1 MGPARRRAGRR
12 GSRQD
17 GSHLSDPLRSEQ
29 CPTGETRSCSRSA
42 YCPLRKTSCHRRRE
56 EKFPPQRRRGAEN
69 AENAEEY
76 ANSHCLCDLCVLC
89 ASAVKVLVLLL
100 LLTASGS
107 KPSFAKV
114 SLQPLS
120 RLLLRVALLDAHMR

>member
-1 MGPARRRAGRR
+1 MKPWQMTAC
-12 GSRQD
+12 
-17 GSHLSDPLRSEQ
+17 
-29 CPTGETRSCSRSA
+29 CPM
-42 YCPLRKTSCHRRRE
+42 RKTSCHRRRE

-100 LLTASGS
+100 TAWGS
-107 KPSFAKV
+107 KPTFAKV
-114 SLQPLS
+114 SLQADS
-120 RLLLRVALLDAHMR
+120 AVASAGWGSPPDCACGASGSVN

>member
-1 MGPARRRAGRR
+1 MCATGAPASSRRCRR
-12 GSRQD
+12 
-17 GSHLSDPLRSEQ
+17 
-29 CPTGETRSCSRSA
+29 SRSPDVKRSRTSA
-42 YCPLRKTSCHRRRE
+42 SCPLRKTRWHRRRE

-100 LLTASGS
+100 TAWGRE
-107 KPSFAKV
+107 PTFVAKAHFMCRD
-114 SLQPLS
+114 S
-120 RLLLRVALLDAHMR
+120 RDARWSN

>member
-1 MGPARRRAGRR
+1 MK
-12 GSRQD
+12 
-17 GSHLSDPLRSEQ
+17 
-29 CPTGETRSCSRSA
+29 CSRTSA
-42 YCPLRKTSCHRRRE
+42 FCPLRKTSCHRRRE

-100 LLTASGS
+100 TASGS
-107 KPSFAKV
+107 KPSLEKDSYQRADDV
-114 SLQPLS
+114 EQPALVEAA
-120 RLLLRVALLDAHMR
+120 LDDVGVGTGIDAALLVL

>member
-1 MGPARRRAGRR
+1 MKPW
-12 GSRQD
+12 QM
-17 GSHLSDPLRSEQ
+17 
-29 CPTGETRSCSRSA
+29 SA
-42 YCPLRKTSCHRRRE
+42 CCPLRKKSFHRRRE

-100 LLTASGS
+100 TAWGS
-107 KPSFAKV
+107 KPTFGASAFLVVNNAGKMIFK
-114 SLQPLS
+114 PLEEHS
-120 RLLLRVALLDAHMR
+120 EADMCSTS